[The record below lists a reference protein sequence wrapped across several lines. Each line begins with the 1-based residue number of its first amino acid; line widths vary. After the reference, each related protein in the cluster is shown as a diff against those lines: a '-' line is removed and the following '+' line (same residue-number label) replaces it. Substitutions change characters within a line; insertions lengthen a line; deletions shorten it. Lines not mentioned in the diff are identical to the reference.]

1 MVELDSATDLKRTPL
16 YDLHVRLGARM
27 VAFAGYEM
35 PVQYRSG
42 ILKEHLHTRT
52 AAGLFD
58 ISHMG
63 QILLRPRSGR
73 VEDAGRALE
82 ALVPGDMLGLA
93 VNRQRYTLF
102 TNAMGGILDDLMVSN
117 RGDHLMLVVNAAR
130 KAADE
135 AYLHSHLSVSCAI
148 EPLSDRLLIAL
159 QGPKAEAVF
168 AAFAPEI
175 CAMAFME
182 VRTVS
187 LLGANCVVSRS
198 GYTGEDGFE
207 ISVPAETAEALCER
221 LLCDPLVAPVGLGA
235 RDSLRLETGLCLYG
249 SDLDETTTPVEAALE
264 WTISK
269 TRREGGERAGGFPG
283 AEAILTQLVKGA
295 ARRRVGLKPEGRAPV
310 RHGTYLFR
318 ASDDNTPVGVV
329 TSGGFSPSLN
339 VPIAVGYVPRDVAVA
354 DSRLFAEVRSRRL
367 PVRVSELP
375 FVPTRYKRDLRIKES
390 ADVC

>member
-58 ISHMG
+58 VSHMG

-148 EPLSDRLLIAL
+148 EPLSDRALIAL

-168 AAFAPEI
+168 AAFAPEM
-175 CAMAFME
+175 CAMAFMD

-269 TRREGGERAGGFPG
+269 SRREGGERAGGFPG
-283 AEAILTQLVKGA
+283 AEVILTQLMKGA
-295 ARRRVGLKPEGRAPV
+295 ERRRVGLKPEGRAPV
-310 RHGTYLFR
+310 RHGTCLFR

-354 DSRLFAEVRSRRL
+354 DTRLFAEVRSRRL